1 MVTAYQQD
9 LKVSNFTKTK
19 ITVGVSDDETLSA
32 SYYGTAH
39 LETTIAIS
47 NLEKIKSACNAEIDA
62 LMSSIDLALG
72 NFVLRAFADM
82 IPSDEDLSSND
93 ARFMLYQEV
102 IYEIPEKKLESQK
115 VKAETI
121 EDPSLEIV
129 QALEYFWSMADEME
143 WSIIPEYIEIDPHC
157 IIDMVM
163 TWRKILRLMLSIEL
177 VDSWIIG
184 VKESGKVIGMAEHSV
199 RIHESGNLDEVYKM
213 ATNRYRSTQQ

>member
-1 MVTAYQQD
+1 MITAYQQN

-19 ITVGVSDDETLSA
+19 IAVGVSDDETLAS

-47 NLEKIKSACNAEIDA
+47 NLEKIKGACNAEIDA
-62 LMSSIDLALG
+62 LMSSIDLTLG

-82 IPSDEDLSSND
+82 IPSDEDISVND

-102 IYEIPEKKLESQK
+102 RYEIPEKKLESQK
-115 VKAETI
+115 VKAGI
-121 EDPSLEIV
+121 IQDPSLEIV
-129 QALEYFWSMADEME
+129 EALEYFWSMNNKME
-143 WSIIPEYIEIDPHC
+143 WSIIPEYIEIDPHY

-163 TWRKILRLMLSIEL
+163 RWRKILRLMLGIEL

-184 VKESGKVIGMAEHSV
+184 VKESGKIIGMAEHSV
-199 RIHESGNLDEVYKM
+199 RIHESGDLDEVYKM
-213 ATNRYRSTQQ
+213 ATNRYRSAQQ